1 MNHRRQRLAYE
12 SLLTDGAQ
20 DGEAP
25 VVPVADVVAL
35 VERRGPEIE
44 RLRTLDRVMRTAEG
58 RRTYELLQAATFAV
72 RPAPSVERRYAIPL
86 ALAALLVLGA
96 AGGGLFMMRSRTVS
110 EAMRTV
116 RADVVVLQS
125 PAADAEVA
133 DEATFSWRSV
143 NGATGYDLEILDD
156 QNIVVL
162 SRALGTNTISIALRE
177 HLRAGATYQWRVSAI
192 RPTDSLVSRP
202 RKLRLLVR

>member
-20 DGEAP
+20 DDDAP
-25 VVPVADVVAL
+25 VVPAAEVVAL

-44 RLRTLDRVMRTAEG
+44 RLKTLDRVMRTSDG
-58 RRTYELLQAATFAV
+58 RRTYELLQAAAFAV

-96 AGGGLFMMRSRTVS
+96 AGGGFFMMRTRGVS
-110 EAMRTV
+110 EAMMSA
-116 RADVVVLQS
+116 RADVLVLTT
-125 PAADAEVA
+125 PAANAEVL
-133 DEATFSWRSV
+133 DEATFGWRSV
-143 NGATGYDLEILDD
+143 NGASGYDLEILDD

-162 SRALGTNTISIALRE
+162 SRSLGSNTISIALRD
-177 HLRAGATYQWRVSAI
+177 HLRPGVTYQWRVSAL
-192 RPTDSLVSRP
+192 RQTDSLVSRP
-202 RKLRLLVR
+202 RKLRLSER

>member
-12 SLLTDGAQ
+12 SLLNDGAQ
-20 DGEAP
+20 DGDAP
-25 VVPVADVVAL
+25 IVPVAEVVAL

-44 RLRTLDRVMRTAEG
+44 RLRILDRVMRTAEG
-58 RRTYELLQAATFAV
+58 RRSYELLQAATFAV

-96 AGGGLFMMRSRTVS
+96 AAGGLIMMRTDRVS
-110 EAMRTV
+110 EAMLNA
-116 RADVVVLQS
+116 RADVLVLQS
-125 PAADAEVA
+125 PAADARVSDEV
-133 DEATFSWRSV
+133 TFSWRSV
-143 NGATGYDLEILDD
+143 NGASGYDLEILDD
-156 QNIVVL
+156 ENLVVL
-162 SRALGTNTISIALRE
+162 SRSLGTNTISIALRE

-202 RKLRLLVR
+202 RKLHLLLR